1 MLFIQGGF
9 GLEGRRNNVF
19 YAQTTGRKVLNDCT
33 NIDEIGITNMFHF
46 KTFTYVLMGFAST
59 DYRYHYSCCRDGKSR
74 QNKWTKR
81 KTDEKRG
88 GGGKKPSSKLND
100 VCISR
105 IYATVRGRNGGINVT
120 YIPAHTNHTLSIK
133 PSIYPC
139 PLALAMK

>member
-1 MLFIQGGF
+1 MILLI
-9 GLEGRRNNVF
+9 
-19 YAQTTGRKVLNDCT
+19 
-33 NIDEIGITNMFHF
+33 
-46 KTFTYVLMGFAST
+46 LMRLVQCNQYNFNST

-88 GGGKKPSSKLND
+88 EAGKKPSRKPND

-105 IYATVRGRNGGINVT
+105 IYATVHGRNGVVNVT

-133 PSIYPC
+133 EEAKHLPLPVSTRNEIAAKLHCGISVNRIMEGILSIN
-139 PLALAMK
+139 